1 MALIQST
8 FFNSILIFNDVKS
21 EVDMKSTNMDL
32 DYSTQNI
39 IRLMI
44 MVSKYILKLLIL
56 ESQLT

>member
-32 DYSTQNI
+32 DCSTQ
-39 IRLMI
+39 
-44 MVSKYILKLLIL
+44 KYINSVDDEGKQIYLKTFNI
-56 ESQLT
+56 ESQ